1 MDVKIASD
9 ALKIVSL
16 NVRGVS
22 NFKKKTHH
30 FHMVSAQKECRRDIF
45 AGNALK

>member
-1 MDVKIASD
+1 MDVKIASY

-16 NVRGVS
+16 NVKGVS

-30 FHMVSAQKECRRDIF
+30 FHMMSQKECRRDIF